1 MKDTQRE
8 MTEFFE
14 SYAVQ
19 EDQEIEDELD
29 QLADEL
35 GKESEKELPSPK
47 KEEVKPIVQPV
58 KPIKNDKEKELED
71 FLV

>member
-1 MKDTQRE
+1 MKDNQRE

-19 EDQEIEDELD
+19 EDAEIEDELE

-47 KEEVKPIVQPV
+47 KEEVKPIVQPE
-58 KPIKNDKEKELED
+58 KPVKNDKQKELED
-71 FLV
+71 FLY